1 MAPPQPVPGQTPP
14 HPALVP
20 VLQLPPKP
28 PSHSPSTPPRRLH
41 HRHLGLEPHL
51 LCPGPATRERAG
63 ASPSTTPR
71 TTAPGRPGPGRPAPA
86 ATPPPAS
93 SPARPLQDGSPG
105 HEPGLSP
112 AHKSAQARAG
122 GRGSRTSW
130 LPGLLFEQ
138 NQRGSRAARA
148 GPGRTP
154 CAREAPAWA
163 ALNPAA
169 RVGRAP
175 PGARQARP
183 LPCTLGRKSGAAGPG
198 RRGRGAARG
207 PRRHLRG
214 GSAAAA
220 AAAAAR
226 CPACALSAARAF
238 SLRAPR
244 WPARPPPRF
253 PPARP
258 ALAPSAR
265 LRCRVNWNQSPRPR
279 DSHNAQR
286 AARHIPSRPRASGH
300 PSRATW
306 APQP

>member
-1 MAPPQPVPGQTPP
+1 MRARGPG
-14 HPALVP
+14 VGR
-20 VLQLPPKP
+20 VE
-28 PSHSPSTPPRRLH
+28 PSSPSRQCAARCP
-41 HRHLGLEPHL
+41 
-51 LCPGPATRERAG
+51 PGPA
-63 ASPSTTPR
+63 
-71 TTAPGRPGPGRPAPA
+71 APMHSR
-86 ATPPPAS
+86 
-93 SPARPLQDGSPG
+93 Q
-105 HEPGLSP
+105 EE
-112 AHKSAQARAG
+112 
-122 GRGSRTSW
+122 RGSRT
-130 LPGLLFEQ
+130 
-138 NQRGSRAARA
+138 RAAGTRRGERA
-148 GPGRTP
+148 GG
-154 CAREAPAWA
+154 
-163 ALNPAA
+163 
-169 RVGRAP
+169 
-175 PGARQARP
+175 
-183 LPCTLGRKSGAAGPG
+183 
-198 RRGRGAARG
+198 
-207 PRRHLRG
+207 HLRG
-214 GSAAAA
+214 GSAAAAA